1 MGCFFAG
8 NQINIGDHTVINRG
22 VFFDGRVGKIKIGS
36 NVSISQETVI
46 ITMSHYINSPLF
58 DAYNADVIIEDYVWT
73 GFRATILPGVVIGK
87 GAVLGVNSLATKS
100 LNPFGIYVG
109 SPARKIS
116 ERITD
121 LKYSLNYFP
130 YFNTDIT

>member
-1 MGCFFAG
+1 
-8 NQINIGDHTVINRG
+8 
-22 VFFDGRVGKIKIGS
+22 
-36 NVSISQETVI
+36 
-46 ITMSHYINSPLF
+46 MSHYINSPLF